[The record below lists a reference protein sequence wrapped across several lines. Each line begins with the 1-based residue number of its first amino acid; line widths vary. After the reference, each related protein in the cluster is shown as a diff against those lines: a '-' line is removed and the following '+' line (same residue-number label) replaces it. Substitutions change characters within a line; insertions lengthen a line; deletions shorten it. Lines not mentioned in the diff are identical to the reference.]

1 MKSIVGIV
9 HRSAAVAVLAF
20 QLSCDGGDS
29 SGPAAGP
36 CTVRTP
42 HPFGTTTNGAL
53 TTSDCLRDNTYQ
65 DFYTVT
71 VPAAGMYQFAQ
82 TASFDTFLV
91 LYGADGFKVASYPSP
106 IRILLP
112 AGSFILGPSSNA
124 PLVTGSYT
132 LSSAAAA
139 SAITG
144 CQAFFAARGITTT
157 QALQTTDCVIT
168 GFYVDDMLIF
178 LRTGQ
183 AVTIDMT
190 STAVDAF
197 LEIQDTGRGGRLAF
211 NDDRDASTD
220 DARLVFTAS
229 FDNYYVLRPTSAAA
243 GQTGAYTL
251 TISP

>member
-1 MKSIVGIV
+1 MRSIVGIV

-29 SGPAAGP
+29 SGPAGP
-36 CTVRTP
+36 CTVQTP

-53 TTSDCLRDNTYQ
+53 TTSDCLRENTYQ

-71 VPAAGMYQFAQ
+71 VPAASMYQFTQ

-91 LYGADGFKVASYPSP
+91 LYGADGFKVASLNSP
-106 IRILLP
+106 IMILLP
-112 AGSFILGPSSNA
+112 AGSFILGPTSNA

-157 QALQTTDCVIT
+157 QALQTTDCVIN
-168 GFYVDDMLIF
+168 GFYADDMLIF

-183 AVTIDMT
+183 VVTIDMT

-197 LEIQDTGRGGRLAF
+197 LEIRQLGARQGVLAF

-220 DARLVFTAS
+220 NARLVFTAP
-229 FDNYYVLRPTSAAA
+229 FDDYYGLRPTSAAA